1 MSATTEEPEMY
12 VDDIQSHMLGL
23 VISIMENYGLTPDHI
38 NQRYGYINQIQ
49 QEEQKKELIYVAH
62 RREFRDALSK
72 GLKICANYMNCS
84 NMNCERFHVLE
95 ENLCPH
101 AGKNNYC
108 DETQCEKIVIK
119 ACRRGSKCNDNSC
132 SFRH

>member
-1 MSATTEEPEMY
+1 MSVTEETY
-12 VDDIQSHMLGL
+12 VDDIQNHMLGL
-23 VISIMENYGLTPDHI
+23 VISIMKNYSLTPDHI
-38 NQRYGYINQIQ
+38 YERYGYIPEIH
-49 QEEQKKELIYVAH
+49 QELPKKELIYVEH

-84 NMNCERFHVLE
+84 DTNCERFHVLE
-95 ENLCPH
+95 ENLCQH

-108 DETQCEKIVIK
+108 DDTHCEKIVIK
-119 ACRRGSKCNDNSC
+119 ACRRGSKCTDNSC